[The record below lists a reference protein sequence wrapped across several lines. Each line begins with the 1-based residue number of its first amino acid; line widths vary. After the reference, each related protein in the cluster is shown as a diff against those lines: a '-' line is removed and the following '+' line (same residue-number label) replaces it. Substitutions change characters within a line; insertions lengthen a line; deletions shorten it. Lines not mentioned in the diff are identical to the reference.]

1 MKNPHKSSFKRDKR
15 KSTAS
20 PVFEEPGSRD
30 RVQESPVANDA
41 ASTTPSRGRRRLDTS
56 ENPFFSDSDS
66 EMRTTTSPKNG
77 DSRPRRTFDSER
89 PVTHTDSPSSQNG
102 VQRSQRPSISGSD
115 LPEDLRRRASR
126 TASIVV
132 PSGEGFIRRLKPTL
146 VLQNSG
152 SVARD
157 HLASERTFLAYV
169 RTSLAIASSGV
180 GLVQLFSLSGDASGR
195 VLGIVQRSAP
205 ELGAT
210 LVGFGIAVLFVGIA
224 RYFTIQSAL
233 TQGNFPVARLVVL
246 AISSTLIVLTTVVFA
261 VLLAGRIAARAA

>member
-1 MKNPHKSSFKRDKR
+1 M
-15 KSTAS
+15 
-20 PVFEEPGSRD
+20 
-30 RVQESPVANDA
+30 
-41 ASTTPSRGRRRLDTS
+41 
-56 ENPFFSDSDS
+56 
-66 EMRTTTSPKNG
+66 
-77 DSRPRRTFDSER
+77 
-89 PVTHTDSPSSQNG
+89 
-102 VQRSQRPSISGSD
+102 
-115 LPEDLRRRASR
+115 
-126 TASIVV
+126 

-180 GLVQLFSLSGDASGR
+180 GLVQLFSLSGDTSGR

-210 LVGFGIAVLFVGIA
+210 LVGFGIAVLFVGIT
-224 RYFTIQSAL
+224 RYFTVQSAL

-246 AISSTLIVLTTVVFA
+246 AISSVLIVLTTVVFA
-261 VLLAGRIAARAA
+261 VLLAGRIATREA